1 MSILTTT
8 AAIAAT
14 ALVAAFGIGQITGP
28 SITTEIE
35 IDAPASAVW
44 AELADTEAYADWN
57 PFVRRI
63 SGDLDVG
70 NYLQVTV
77 GAEGNTPMDF
87 TPEVLAADVNAELR
101 WVGRLGFKGIFDGEH
116 YFILEETDRGTT
128 IFHHGENFTGLLGFP
143 LIALIRED
151 TRNGFLAMNEALKA
165 RAEAKS

>member
-8 AAIAAT
+8 AAIAGT
-14 ALVAAFGIGQITGP
+14 AFVAAVGIGQITGP

-44 AELADTEAYADWN
+44 AELADTEAYGDWN

-63 SGDLDVG
+63 SGDLEVG
-70 NYLQVTV
+70 NHPEVTV
-77 GAEGNTPMDF
+77 GADGNTPMDF
-87 TPEVLAADVNAELR
+87 TPEVLVAEENAELR
-101 WVGRLGFKGIFDGEH
+101 WVGRLGFQGIFDGEH

-128 IFHHGENFTGLLGFP
+128 IFRHGETFTGLLGYP

-151 TRNGFLAMNEALKA
+151 THNGFLAMNEALKA
-165 RAEAKS
+165 RVESNG

>member
-28 SITTEIE
+28 YIETEIE
-35 IDAPASAVW
+35 IAAPASVVW
-44 AELADTEAYADWN
+44 KELADTDAYADWN
-57 PFVRRI
+57 PFVRHI
-63 SGDLDVG
+63 SSNLEAGEF
-70 NYLQVTV
+70 LQVTV
-77 GAEGNTPMDF
+77 GADGNSPMDF
-87 TPEVLAADVNAELR
+87 TPEVLVADENEELR

-128 IFHHGENFTGLLGFP
+128 IFRHGENFTGLLGYP

-151 TRNGFLAMNEALKA
+151 THKGFLAMNEALKA
-165 RAEAKS
+165 RAEANS

>member
-1 MSILTTT
+1 MSILTTS

-14 ALVAAFGIGQITGP
+14 ALVAAFGIGQIAGP

-44 AELADTEAYADWN
+44 KELADTDAYGDWN

-63 SGDLDVG
+63 SGDLEAG
-70 NYLQVTV
+70 EYLEVTV
-77 GAEGNTPMDF
+77 GADGNSPMDF
-87 TPEVLAADVNAELR
+87 TPEVLVADENEELR

-128 IFHHGENFTGLLGFP
+128 IFHHGETFTGLLGYP

-151 TRNGFLAMNEALKA
+151 THNGFLAMNEALKA
-165 RAEAKS
+165 RAEANS

>member
-14 ALVAAFGIGQITGP
+14 ALVAAFGLGQITGP
-28 SITTEIE
+28 SIETEIE
-35 IDAPASAVW
+35 IDAAASAVW
-44 AELADTEAYADWN
+44 KELADTEAYADWN

-63 SGDLDVG
+63 SGNLEAG
-70 NYLQVTV
+70 EYLQVTV
-77 GAEGNTPMDF
+77 GADGNSPMDF
-87 TPEVLAADVNAELR
+87 TPEVLVADANEELR

-128 IFHHGENFTGLLGFP
+128 IFHHGETFTGLLGYP

-151 TRNGFLAMNEALKA
+151 TYKGFLAMNEALKA
-165 RAEAKS
+165 RTEANS

>member
-8 AAIAAT
+8 AVIAGT
-14 ALVAAFGIGQITGP
+14 ALVAAFAIGQITGP

-44 AELADTEAYADWN
+44 KELADTGAYPDWN

-63 SGDLDVG
+63 SGDLEAG
-70 NYLQVTV
+70 NRLQVTV
-77 GAEGNTPMDF
+77 GADGNSPMDF
-87 TPEVLAADVNAELR
+87 TPEVLVADESKELR
-101 WVGRLGFKGIFDGEH
+101 WVGRLGFKGVFDGEH

-128 IFHHGENFTGLLGFP
+128 IFHHGETFTGLLGYP

-151 TRNGFLAMNEALKA
+151 THNGFLAMNEALKT
-165 RAEAKS
+165 RVEAKS

>member
-8 AAIAAT
+8 AAAAAT

-28 SITTEIE
+28 SIETEIE
-35 IDAPASAVW
+35 IEAPASVVW
-44 AELADTEAYADWN
+44 KELTDTDAYGDRN

-63 SGDLDVG
+63 SGDLEAG
-70 NYLQVTV
+70 QYLQVTV
-77 GAEGNTPMDF
+77 GADGNSPMDF
-87 TPEVLAADVNAELR
+87 TPKVLVADENEELR

-128 IFHHGENFTGLLGFP
+128 IFHHGENFTGLLGYP

-151 TRNGFLAMNEALKA
+151 THKGFLAMNEALKA
-165 RAEAKS
+165 RAEANS

>member
-14 ALVAAFGIGQITGP
+14 ALVAGFAIGQITGP

-35 IDAPASAVW
+35 IDAPADAVW
-44 AELADTEAYADWN
+44 AQLAHTEAYADWN
-57 PFVRRI
+57 PFVRNI
-63 SGDLDVG
+63 SGDLETG
-70 NYLQVTV
+70 TYLQVTV
-77 GAEGNTPMDF
+77 GADGSSKMDF
-87 TPEVLAADVNAELR
+87 TPEVLVAAENKELR
-101 WVGRLGFKGIFDGEH
+101 WVGRLGFRGIFDGEH

-151 TRNGFLAMNEALKA
+151 THQGFMAMNEALKA
-165 RAEAKS
+165 RVEGKS

>member
-28 SITTEIE
+28 SIATEIE

-44 AELADTEAYADWN
+44 EELANTEAYADWN

-63 SGDLDVG
+63 SGDLETG
-70 NYLQVTV
+70 NYLQVTL
-77 GAEGNTPMDF
+77 GADGNSPMNF
-87 TPEVLAADVNAELR
+87 TPEVLVADENEELR
-101 WVGRLGFKGIFDGEH
+101 WVGHLGFKGIFDGEH
-116 YFILEETDRGTT
+116 YFILEETDHGTT
-128 IFHHGENFTGLLGFP
+128 IFHHGENFTGILGYP
-143 LIALIRED
+143 LMALIRED
-151 TRNGFLAMNEALKA
+151 THKGFLAMNQALKA

>member
-14 ALVAAFGIGQITGP
+14 TLVAAFGIGQITGP
-28 SITTEIE
+28 EITTEIE
-35 IDAPASAVW
+35 IEAPASAVW

-63 SGDLDVG
+63 SGDLAVG
-70 NYLQVTV
+70 TRLEVTV
-77 GAEGNTPMDF
+77 GADGSTPMDF
-87 TPEVLAADVNAELR
+87 TPEVLVADENAELR
-101 WVGRLGFKGIFDGEH
+101 WVGRLGVQGIFDGEH

-128 IFHHGENFTGLLGFP
+128 IFRHGETFTGLLGYP

-151 TRNGFLAMNEALKA
+151 THNGFLAMNEALKA
-165 RAEAKS
+165 RVESNG